1 MAKDPVCGMY
11 VDETKAQLKA
21 VINDTTYYFCS
32 ETCLRQFTR
41 PEVELK
47 RLKYLIGLAW
57 TLAIPVTIITIYHY
71 YLFKPIIPFS
81 PFWIN
86 FLMFLMATPVQFVA
100 GWRFYKGTWDALRN
114 RMGNMET
121 EIAIGTTAAYLFSAA
136 VTFYPQPFE
145 MAGGAGL
152 VFFDTSTVIIALVLT
167 GGYLE
172 HLMKRKATAAVR
184 KLMDLQPTMAHVI
197 RGGEEVTVPVEHVEV
212 GEVLVVR
219 PGERV
224 PVDGRVVDGRS
235 SVDQSMITGESIP
248 VEKGGGDEV
257 IGATINKAG
266 VLKIEATKVGQ
277 DTVLA
282 QIIKLVEETQ
292 IGRAPIQRLVDRI
305 ASYFVP
311 AVIVIAFGAGLGWYL
326 SGTVPSSLHLTVPLL
341 AFVTVVIIAC
351 PCALGIATPSALLVG
366 TGKGAE
372 HGILIKG
379 GENLEIAHK
388 LQVIVFDKTG
398 ALTKGQPSVTDVI
411 PEHGYSEDEVVE
423 LAAIAEWGSE
433 HPLGEAI
440 VKGAESRG
448 IKVQE
453 PHNFESIPG
462 RGVRVRYA
470 GRAILLGNRKLMK
483 DNSVDLSKLE
493 ERLKELEEDGKTA
506 IILAVAGKAVGL
518 IAVADTLKENSVEAI
533 KQLQRMDVETVMLT
547 GDNERTAKA
556 IGRRLGIGRVM
567 AEVLPQ
573 QKAEVIKKLQEEGKI
588 VGMVG
593 DGVNDAPALAQ
604 ANIGIAIG
612 SGTDVAV
619 ETGDIVL
626 IKDELRDVA
635 TAIQLSKRTMSKI
648 RQNLFWAFAYN
659 TVLIPV
665 GAGAL
670 VPLLGFG
677 IYQFLPLLAAFA
689 MAFSSTSVVSNALLL
704 RRFKP
709 TV

>member
-1 MAKDPVCGMY
+1 M
-11 VDETKAQLKA
+11 
-21 VINDTTYYFCS
+21 
-32 ETCLRQFTR
+32 
-41 PEVELK
+41 
-47 RLKYLIGLAW
+47 
-57 TLAIPVTIITIYHY
+57 
-71 YLFKPIIPFS
+71 
-81 PFWIN
+81 
-86 FLMFLMATPVQFVA
+86 
-100 GWRFYKGTWDALRN
+100 
-114 RMGNMET
+114 
-121 EIAIGTTAAYLFSAA
+121 
-136 VTFYPQPFE
+136 
-145 MAGGAGL
+145 
-152 VFFDTSTVIIALVLT
+152 
-167 GGYLE
+167 LE
-172 HLMKRKATAAVR
+172 
-184 KLMDLQPTMAHVI
+184 
-197 RGGEEVTVPVEHVEV
+197 
-212 GEVLVVR
+212 
-219 PGERV
+219 
-224 PVDGRVVDGRS
+224 
-235 SVDQSMITGESIP
+235 
-248 VEKGGGDEV
+248 
-257 IGATINKAG
+257 
-266 VLKIEATKVGQ
+266 
-277 DTVLA
+277 
-282 QIIKLVEETQ
+282 
-292 IGRAPIQRLVDRI
+292 
-305 ASYFVP
+305 
-311 AVIVIAFGAGLGWYL
+311 GLGWYF
-326 SGTVPSSLHLTVPLL
+326 SGAVPPSLHLTVPLL

-379 GENLEIAHK
+379 GENLEVAHK

-398 ALTKGQPSVTDVI
+398 TLTKGQPSVTDVI
-411 PEHGYSEDEVVE
+411 PEGGYSQDEVLE

-453 PHNFESIPG
+453 PHNFESFPG
-462 RGVRVRYA
+462 QGVRARYG
-470 GRAILLGNRKLMK
+470 GRNILLGNRKLVK
-483 DNSVDLSKLE
+483 DNSIDIDKLE
-493 ERLKELEEDGKTA
+493 DVLTELEEDGKTA